1 MDRYTFKHELGCGG
15 MATVYLARYIQPG
28 CSVAIKVLRPD
39 LVPILGAE
47 RFAREIQI
55 ASGLKHP
62 SILPVLDS
70 GQARGLPFYLT
81 PYIRGDSL
89 AQRLKREAQLSV
101 EDAIDITCQ
110 IAEALEV
117 AHAQGFVHR
126 VGDCAGVPADMS
138 PEQSA
143 LAAGAAFRGGSEA
156 SGEANDGQK
165 PAPGTGP
172 IRVSTLHGPVEAFA
186 VPFSRVLPGRD
197 TLVCGGRLGSHRPL
211 APQLE

>member
-15 MATVYLARYIQPG
+15 MATVYLASDPAG
-28 CSVAIKVLRPD
+28 CSVPIKVLRPD

-70 GQARGLPFYLT
+70 GQARGLPFYVT
-81 PYIRGDSL
+81 PYIRGESL

-126 VGDCAGVPADMS
+126 VGDCAGIPADMS

-165 PAPGTGP
+165 PAPG
-172 IRVSTLHGPVEAFA
+172 LHGPVEAFA
-186 VPFSRVLPGRD
+186 LPFSGVLPRRD
-197 TLVCGGRLGSHRPL
+197 ALVCGGRLGSRRPL